1 MGQLRDLSG
10 LDQCNLNNVNNYV
23 NIWLRKSGA
32 VKYLRV
38 AGYINR
44 QFNANSDY
52 TLATIPDNE
61 RNVFM
66 PVGNTYYQNLYVT
79 PDVLGRIQITSDYK
93 IMFTPYT
100 TMPKGT
106 GMNLNISY
114 I

>member
-1 MGQLRDLSG
+1 
-10 LDQCNLNNVNNYV
+10 
-23 NIWLRKSGA
+23 
-32 VKYLRV
+32 
-38 AGYINR
+38 
-44 QFNANSDY
+44 
-52 TLATIPDNE
+52 
-61 RNVFM
+61 M

-93 IMFTPYT
+93 IMFMPYT